1 LNSSY
6 FRRICNRSSCYEH
19 QKRASVLWMSSI
31 I

>member
-6 FRRICNRSSCYEH
+6 FRRISDRSFCCEH